1 MVYGEAHILLLN
13 LHYDLKIRFY
23 MLIQAYSLITNKI
36 IRSFNMGLLGGINN
50 SNQYII
56 KIY

>member
-1 MVYGEAHILLLN
+1 MVYGEAHILALN
-13 LHYDLKIRFY
+13 LHFDLKIRFY
-23 MLIQAYSLITNKI
+23 MLIQAYSLVTNKI
-36 IRSFNMGLLGGINN
+36 IRSFNMGLPDGINN

>member
-1 MVYGEAHILLLN
+1 MAYGEAHILLLN

-36 IRSFNMGLLGGINN
+36 IRGFNIGLLGGINN

>member
-1 MVYGEAHILLLN
+1 MVYGEAHTLLLN
-13 LHYDLKIRFY
+13 LHHDLKIRFY

-36 IRSFNMGLLGGINN
+36 IRGFNIGLLGGINN